1 MDPQDFQDF
10 PDQNRLESL
19 IDSLERLADPDL
31 RYPGT
36 SSSSVPVLPYQDGDS
51 GPPGA
56 KSVSTGRSVRSKEVI
71 IPQAIFIQ
79 IVVKTLP

>member
-36 SSSSVPVLPYQDGDS
+36 SSSSIPVLPYQDGGS
-51 GPPGA
+51 APTGV
-56 KSVSTGRSVRSKEVI
+56 KSTSAGRSVRSKEVI
-71 IPQAIFIQ
+71 SLQASFLQAI
-79 IVVKTLP
+79 IVIIL

>member
-31 RYPGT
+31 RYSGT
-36 SSSSVPVLPYQDGDS
+36 SSSSVPALPYQDGDS

-71 IPQAIFIQ
+71 IPQAFRIQ
-79 IVVKTLP
+79 IVVKTLH

>member
-36 SSSSVPVLPYQDGDS
+36 SSSSIPVLPYQGGS
-51 GPPGA
+51 APTGV
-56 KSVSTGRSVRSKEVI
+56 KSTSAGRSVRSKEVI
-71 IPQAIFIQ
+71 SLQASFLQAI
-79 IVVKTLP
+79 IVIIL